1 MRAGAAAGNAD
12 VNPGPRHGL
21 CPHTLADVKV
31 LRRRTRRIAPLRE
44 VGMGLMDTDHTGLV
58 VAAQAGDDQAREELI
73 AAYLPLLYNIVRR
86 ALNGQ
91 ADVDDV
97 VQETQLRVVRDLPAL
112 RAPESFRS
120 WLVSITL
127 RQINTHWHRQRAFAG
142 RTTVIDEALRTP
154 DAGAGLEDMTIL
166 RLHASD
172 ERRQVVEAGRWLDAD
187 HRVLLSLW
195 WQECAGLVSRDDIA
209 AATGLTVAHVG
220 VRLQRMREQLD
231 LSRTIVAALEA
242 HPRCPQLGE
251 IVVGWDG
258 LRTSVWRKRIAR
270 HTRDCQVCM
279 PTTTERVPA
288 ELLLLSLAP
297 LAVPA
302 GLIAALAAKGLLSG
316 TAASAAGLATAPVAL
331 GTATG
336 GGSLHSSLIAK
347 LPAVTAHQLVGLATG
362 AVLIAG
368 AATYATW
375 PEPAHRAPAVTAAP
389 TVGNPTPIPS
399 STTTSAEPSPV
410 NPSAVAGTVPLG
422 AQTLESVDEP
432 ALYLG
437 YAGDFA
443 TLGRVSAS
451 SSAQTRQR
459 VTFTVLRGLAD
470 AGCVTFRAA
479 DGRYLRHRE
488 LRLRLST
495 DDGSELFREDATFCP
510 RAGSAAGSVTLHAH
524 NYPGSVI
531 RHRDGG
537 IWLDG
542 SDGTPAFADQAS
554 FIVRGGLG

>member
-1 MRAGAAAGNAD
+1 
-12 VNPGPRHGL
+12 
-21 CPHTLADVKV
+21 
-31 LRRRTRRIAPLRE
+31 
-44 VGMGLMDTDHTGLV
+44 MDTDHTGLV
-58 VAAQAGDDQAREELI
+58 VAAQSGDDQAREELI
-73 AAYLPLLYNIVRR
+73 RAYLPLLYNIVRR
-86 ALNGQ
+86 ALSGH

-97 VQETQLRVVRDLPAL
+97 VQETLLRVVRDLPAL

-127 RQINTHWHRQRAFAG
+127 RQINTHWQRRRALAD
-142 RTTVIDEALRTP
+142 RTAVIDEALQMS
-154 DAGAGLEDMTIL
+154 DGGAELEDMTIL

-195 WQECAGLVSRDDIA
+195 WQECAGLLSRDDIA
-209 AATGLTVAHVG
+209 AATGLTAAHVG

-231 LSRTIVAALEA
+231 LSRTVVAALEA
-242 HPRCPQLGE
+242 RPRCPGLDE
-251 IVVGWDG
+251 TVLGWDG

-270 HTRDCQVCM
+270 HTRDCQVCTA
-279 PTTTERVPA
+279 TTTRRVPA

-302 GLIAALAAKGLLSG
+302 GLLAALAAKGLLSG
-316 TAASAAGLATAPVAL
+316 TATSAAGLAAAPVAV

-336 GGSLHSSLIAK
+336 GSAGGGALHSSLIAK
-347 LPAVTAHQLVGLATG
+347 LPALTAHQLVGLATG

-375 PEPAHRAPAVTAAP
+375 PEPAHRTPGVTAAP
-389 TVGNPTPIPS
+389 TGGNPTAIPS

-410 NPSAVAGTVPLG
+410 NPSAGAPAVPLG

-432 ALYLG
+432 ALYLA
-437 YAGDFA
+437 YSGDFA

-451 SSAQTRQR
+451 SSTQTRQR

-470 AGCVTFRAA
+470 ARCVTFRSA

-488 LRLRLST
+488 LRLRLSA

-510 RAGSAAGSVTLHAH
+510 SAGSVTGSVSLHAH

-542 SDGTPAFADQAS
+542 SDGTRAFADQAS
-554 FIVRGGLG
+554 FIVRRGLG